1 MYYLN
6 CFMLFS
12 TCFHCEMSYSTNRCA
27 QVIYLQ
33 NPKTIVTIDVNPI
46 LFFFVCYRWSMP
58 QTQHARDGS
67 YCLTSYRSSTS
78 SSCSSLSPSVMT
90 RPLWRPMF
98 WWVPLLQDLW
108 IRFGFIIAGVIYLF
122 VNISDDGMHV
132 FFKNY

>member
-1 MYYLN
+1 MKCHFQLI
-6 CFMLFS
+6 CKLFDR
-12 TCFHCEMSYSTNRCA
+12 CE